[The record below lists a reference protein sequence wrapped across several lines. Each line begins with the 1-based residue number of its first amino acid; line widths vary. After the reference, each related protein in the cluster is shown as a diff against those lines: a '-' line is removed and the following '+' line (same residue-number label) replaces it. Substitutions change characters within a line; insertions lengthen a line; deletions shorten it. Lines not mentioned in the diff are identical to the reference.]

1 MRKTLVLFL
10 VFSLAGC
17 GQDEYGDLRE
27 FVKNSGA
34 NLRGRVEPLP
44 EVKSYEPFSYNDFE
58 LTDPFN
64 PKKLEIARIGKGGGL
79 QPDLNR
85 RKEPLE
91 SFPLEGLQMVG
102 TIRQG
107 DAFYALIKAPDN
119 SLYRVTKGSHLGQ
132 NFGKVVEI
140 SEKMIKIQ
148 ELVQDSNGDWT
159 EKTSTLQLVD

>member
-1 MRKTLVLFL
+1 MRKAPILFL
-10 VFSLAGC
+10 AFFLAGC
-17 GQDEYGDLRE
+17 GQDQYSDLRD

-34 NLRGRVEPLP
+34 NLRGRIEPVP
-44 EVKSYEPFSYNDFE
+44 EVKPYEPFVYSDFD

-64 PKKLEIARIGKGGGL
+64 PKKLEIVKMGRAGGL
-79 QPDLNR
+79 QPDLER

-107 DAFYALIKAPDN
+107 EAVYALIKAPDN
-119 SLYRVTKGSHLGQ
+119 GLYRVMKGSYLGQ

-140 SEKMIKIQ
+140 TEKMIKIQ

-159 EKTSTLQLVD
+159 ERTSVLQLVD